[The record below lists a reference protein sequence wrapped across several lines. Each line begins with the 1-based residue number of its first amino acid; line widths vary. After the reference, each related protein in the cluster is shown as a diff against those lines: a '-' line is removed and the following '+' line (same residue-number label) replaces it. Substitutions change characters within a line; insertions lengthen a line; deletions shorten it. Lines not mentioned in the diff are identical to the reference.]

1 MQQQGAARR
10 ISVFDTT
17 LRDGEQAP
25 GNAMTPAQKLSLA
38 LRIEALGVDCIEAGF
53 PASSPSEFEA
63 TRLIAEH
70 LTTARFITFCRSARK
85 DVDTAVA
92 AGGIA
97 NNEVQL
103 MATGSDLH
111 LEYKRGITRKQGIDE
126 VVDTLRYTRSLGIAQ
141 TTLAIEDASRADH
154 DYLRAIV
161 ESGIE
166 AGATRVVIAD
176 TTGCTTPDQY
186 GELIGKVCSWTPA
199 AVPVVTHCHDD
210 FGLSLANAVAGLQ
223 AGAGGVQV
231 TLGGIGERAG
241 NTPLEE
247 LAALLAYKR
256 EHFGFYTDIDTT
268 KMYDAYTALR
278 GVIGLDEPR
287 NKAIFGTYAFG
298 TAAGIHQQ
306 GILANPATYEY
317 VEPAK
322 FGRDRMLL
330 VSRHSGRAVLRYVLD
345 QIGVSVGEAELAELY
360 RVHIAERSGSDCED
374 LTSLQ
379 RRLSAELTGPDSG
392 RTGERRERRH
402 AVRV

>member
-1 MQQQGAARR
+1 MQQLGGARR

-25 GNAMTPAQKLSLA
+25 GNAMTPEQKLALA
-38 LRIEALGVDCIEAGF
+38 LRIEALGVDCIEVGF
-53 PASSPSEFEA
+53 PASSPSEFLA
-63 TRLIAEH
+63 TRLISKR
-70 LTTARFITFCRSARK
+70 LTRARFITFCRSVRK
-85 DVDTAVA
+85 DVDTAVE
-92 AGGIA
+92 AGGTK
-97 NNEVQL
+97 NHEVQL

-111 LEYKRGITRKQGIDE
+111 LQYKRGITRRQGIDE
-126 VVDTLRYTRSLGIAQ
+126 VIDTLRYAHSLGIANV
-141 TTLAIEDASRADH
+141 TVAIEDASRGDRA
-154 DYLRAIV
+154 YLREIV
-161 ESGIE
+161 ESGVA
-166 AGATRVVIAD
+166 AGASRVVIAD

-186 GELIGKVCSWTPA
+186 GDLIAEVRSW
-199 AVPVVTHCHDD
+199 VPPTLPIATHCHDD

-223 AGAGGVQV
+223 AGADGVQV

-256 EHFGFYTDIDTT
+256 EHLGLYTDIDTT
-268 KMYDAYTALR
+268 LMYDAYTALR
-278 GVIGLDEPR
+278 DVIGLDEPR

-345 QIGVSVGEAELAELY
+345 QIGVSVGEPELAELY

-374 LTSLQ
+374 LGSLQ
-379 RRLSAELTGPDSG
+379 RRLTEELTGPGSG
-392 RTGERRERRH
+392 RGGERRERH
-402 AVRV
+402 AVKV